1 MAENITALIH
11 QLLKDIGPGRMSS
24 TAYDT
29 AWVARLGEIDQEL
42 SSQAMNWICEN
53 QLPDG
58 SWGASEPF
66 YYHDRVISTLAAM
79 IALTYRGKRIQDYKQ
94 IERGLLALERIVA
107 GANQGLQ
114 DDPNGATVGFEMIAP
129 TLVAEAEKL
138 GLIRVKGE
146 HILGQLSHQRKTK
159 LALLSGKKINRTIT
173 AAFSSEMAGLD
184 GNHMLD
190 VRRLQAS
197 NGSIGHSPS
206 ATAYFTLYVKPQDSA
221 ALTYLRGVVNP
232 DGGAPDIVPFD
243 VFEAAWT
250 LWNLSLVESWDQET
264 ILLFQPS
271 IDWLERGWE
280 KGKGI
285 GLSVGYCIPDGD
297 DTTIAFE
304 VLTRLGY
311 HSDIE
316 AVLSFE
322 ENQHF
327 RTYHYEA
334 NSSTSVNI
342 HALGA
347 LRQAGYALAS
357 SNVQKI
363 LTFLQKTKVS
373 DSYWFD
379 KWHLSPYYTTSHAI
393 IASAGYTN
401 DLIEKSI
408 EWIIS
413 SQNSDGSWGYQIPTA
428 EETAYCLQSLYIW
441 KRRGGKVPKRTLQ
454 SATNWLS
461 QHIEPPYPFLWIGK
475 GLYTVE
481 FIVRSAIYSA
491 LTLAQES

>member
-79 IALTYRGKRIQDYKQ
+79 IALTYRGKRIQDHKQ

-197 NGSIGHSPS
+197 
-206 ATAYFTLYVKPQDSA
+206 
-221 ALTYLRGVVNP
+221 
-232 DGGAPDIVPFD
+232 
-243 VFEAAWT
+243 
-250 LWNLSLVESWDQET
+250 
-264 ILLFQPS
+264 
-271 IDWLERGWE
+271 
-280 KGKGI
+280 
-285 GLSVGYCIPDGD
+285 
-297 DTTIAFE
+297 
-304 VLTRLGY
+304 
-311 HSDIE
+311 
-316 AVLSFE
+316 
-322 ENQHF
+322 
-327 RTYHYEA
+327 
-334 NSSTSVNI
+334 
-342 HALGA
+342 
-347 LRQAGYALAS
+347 
-357 SNVQKI
+357 
-363 LTFLQKTKVS
+363 
-373 DSYWFD
+373 
-379 KWHLSPYYTTSHAI
+379 
-393 IASAGYTN
+393 
-401 DLIEKSI
+401 
-408 EWIIS
+408 
-413 SQNSDGSWGYQIPTA
+413 
-428 EETAYCLQSLYIW
+428 
-441 KRRGGKVPKRTLQ
+441 
-454 SATNWLS
+454 
-461 QHIEPPYPFLWIGK
+461 
-475 GLYTVE
+475 
-481 FIVRSAIYSA
+481 
-491 LTLAQES
+491 

>member
-1 MAENITALIH
+1 
-11 QLLKDIGPGRMSS
+11 
-24 TAYDT
+24 
-29 AWVARLGEIDQEL
+29 
-42 SSQAMNWICEN
+42 
-53 QLPDG
+53 
-58 SWGASEPF
+58 
-66 YYHDRVISTLAAM
+66 
-79 IALTYRGKRIQDYKQ
+79 
-94 IERGLLALERIVA
+94 
-107 GANQGLQ
+107 
-114 DDPNGATVGFEMIAP
+114 
-129 TLVAEAEKL
+129 
-138 GLIRVKGE
+138 
-146 HILGQLSHQRKTK
+146 
-159 LALLSGKKINRTIT
+159 
-173 AAFSSEMAGLD
+173 
-184 GNHMLD
+184 
-190 VRRLQAS
+190 
-197 NGSIGHSPS
+197 
-206 ATAYFTLYVKPQDSA
+206 VKPQDSA